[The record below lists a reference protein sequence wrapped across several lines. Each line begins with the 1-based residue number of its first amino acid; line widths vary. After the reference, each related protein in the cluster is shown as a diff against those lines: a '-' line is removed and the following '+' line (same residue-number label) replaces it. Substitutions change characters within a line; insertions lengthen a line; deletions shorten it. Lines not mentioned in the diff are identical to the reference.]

1 MLQKLRLDQAKKY
14 EQTIATYEISKMLVD
29 FVMGR
34 KHYLSIGAEQGDV
47 DTWDDLIIEQ
57 EKDLLVHIQ
66 VKRQTTDFSADNCI
80 RDTYTNRSNREGQPK
95 DLSEIDKSMKALSE
109 WIKDPKNDL
118 NKKEFHIELPTSEL
132 QLKKGLTVRHFK
144 EFKEQHYRRNVT
156 NTQGLSNL
164 ANADSS
170 VRNCYD
176 WLNSWCGFENW
187 DQILN
192 LLSVIHIKD
201 SGSETDINLRTED
214 ELREV
219 FISDK
224 VKEVRE
230 KILSYIHINTTFA
243 GTISP
248 RCLLFELKS
257 YLQPNIPCW
266 TQFERQD
273 NKWCISGTNDIVS
286 NIEIERPTCV
296 IPKLWNGTL
305 AQNLKINTEL
315 NDQCE
320 VSDSL
325 LRLAIHQSGN
335 SNTHCVNSAVVR
347 SKINDKTG
355 GTLGLELNDIQTL
368 SIIEN
373 SEKFCCEEIK
383 QLSNRSENRSYSVD
397 METTMHMETW
407 NKVSTDLEMLIS
419 RMDNSNSTTLQEQ
432 IEERWRIWKIQLD
445 TNPQDIEKLFTSMV
459 HPSAEGESIN
469 GIFRV
474 GMRTAPL
481 LAESLFH
488 LLIISVAL
496 DPDNN
501 GDWKRIDDKLTL
513 VAIGLRYWSGAA
525 DKKRKVRPIDE
536 DGNVIIGKETANA
549 LIFSK
554 VTSSPNDM
562 FEDLISDSKDQVQ
575 NSIADGKTPD
585 LILTNCVELRRLIKK
600 GDIEE
605 VRNYVKN
612 QMRDSQKI
620 NLTNIEEIIG

>member
-1 MLQKLRLDQAKKY
+1 MLKKLSLDQTKIY
-14 EQTIATYEISKMLVD
+14 EQTIAAYEISKMLVD
-29 FVMGR
+29 FVKGI

-47 DTWDDLIIEQ
+47 DTWDDLIIEK

-66 VKRQTTDFSADNCI
+66 VKRQTTDFSSDNCI
-80 RDTYTNRSNREGQPK
+80 RDNISKGDRIGKPK
-95 DLSEIDKSMKALSE
+95 DLSPIDESMKALAE
-109 WIKDPKNDL
+109 WIKDPNNDL
-118 NKKEFHIELPTSEL
+118 NKKEFHIELPTSDI

-144 EFKEQHYRRNVT
+144 EFKERHYRKNVT
-156 NTQGLSNL
+156 TPQGLSDL
-164 ANADSS
+164 ADNDQS
-170 VRNCYD
+170 VKKCFE

-187 DQILN
+187 NQILK
-192 LLSVIHIKD
+192 LLSVIHIMD

-214 ELREV
+214 KLREI
-219 FISDK
+219 FTSNK
-224 VKEVRE
+224 VKDIRE
-230 KILSYIHINTTFA
+230 IILSYIHINTTYT

-248 RCLLFELKS
+248 RCLLFKLQV
-257 YLQPNIPCW
+257 YIQPNMSCW

-286 NIEIERPTCV
+286 NTEIERPTCV

-315 NDQCE
+315 NDHCE

-325 LRLAIHQSGN
+325 LRLAIHQTGN

-355 GTLGLELNDIQTL
+355 GTIGLELNDIQTL
-368 SIIEN
+368 SIIDN

-383 QLSNRSENRSYSVD
+383 QLSNRSENRSYSDD
-397 METTMHMETW
+397 MEKTMHLETW
-407 NKVSTDLEMLIS
+407 NKETTNIENLITEML
-419 RMDNSNSTTLQEQ
+419 NSDASTHQKE
-432 IEERWRIWKIQLD
+432 IEERWTIWKIQLGV
-445 TNPQDIEKLFTSMV
+445 DIDEIGKLFKSMV
-459 HPSAEGESIN
+459 HPCAEGESIN

-488 LLIISVAL
+488 LLITSVAL

-525 DKKRKVRPIDE
+525 DKKRKVRHIDE

-549 LIFSK
+549 LIFSN

-562 FEDLISDSKDQVQ
+562 FNDLISDSKDQVQ

-585 LILTNCVELRRLIKK
+585 LILTNCVRFRKLIDK
-600 GDIEE
+600 GDVEE
-605 VRNYVKN
+605 VRNYIKN

-620 NLTNIEEIIG
+620 NLTNIVEITG

>member
-1 MLQKLRLDQAKKY
+1 MLKKLSLDQTKIY
-14 EQTIATYEISKMLVD
+14 EQTIAAYEISKMLVD
-29 FVMGR
+29 FVKGI

-47 DTWDDLIIEQ
+47 DTWDDLIIEK

-66 VKRQTTDFSADNCI
+66 VKRQTTDFSSDNCI
-80 RDTYTNRSNREGQPK
+80 RDNISKGDRIGKPK
-95 DLSEIDKSMKALSE
+95 DLSPIDESMKALAE
-109 WIKDPKNDL
+109 WIKDPNNDL
-118 NKKEFHIELPTSEL
+118 NKKEFHIELPTSDI

-144 EFKEQHYRRNVT
+144 EFKERHYRKNVT
-156 NTQGLSNL
+156 TPQGLSDL
-164 ANADSS
+164 ADNDQS
-170 VRNCYD
+170 VKKCFE

-187 DQILN
+187 NQILK
-192 LLSVIHIKD
+192 LLSVIHIMD

-214 ELREV
+214 KLREI
-219 FISDK
+219 FTSNK
-224 VKEVRE
+224 VKDIRE
-230 KILSYIHINTTFA
+230 IILSYIHINTTYT

-248 RCLLFELKS
+248 RCLLFKLQV
-257 YLQPNIPCW
+257 YIQPNMSCW

-286 NIEIERPTCV
+286 NTEIERPTCV

-315 NDQCE
+315 NDHCE

-325 LRLAIHQSGN
+325 LRLAIHQTGN

-355 GTLGLELNDIQTL
+355 GTIGLELNDIQTL
-368 SIIEN
+368 SIIDN

-383 QLSNRSENRSYSVD
+383 QLSNRSENRSYSDD
-397 METTMHMETW
+397 MEKTMHLETW
-407 NKVSTDLEMLIS
+407 NKVSTNIENLITEMV
-419 RMDNSNSTTLQEQ
+419 NSDASTLQNE
-432 IEERWRIWKIQLD
+432 IEERWRIWKIQLGV
-445 TNPQDIEKLFTSMV
+445 DIDEIGKLFKSMV
-459 HPSAEGESIN
+459 HPCAEGESIN

-488 LLIISVAL
+488 LLITSVAL

-525 DKKRKVRPIDE
+525 DKKRKVRHIDE

-549 LIFSK
+549 LIFSN

-562 FEDLISDSKDQVQ
+562 FNDLISDSKDQVQ

-585 LILTNCVELRRLIKK
+585 LILTNCVRFRKLIDK
-600 GDIEE
+600 GDVEE
-605 VRNYVKN
+605 VRNYIKN

-620 NLTNIEEIIG
+620 NLTNIVEITG